1 MLHLKICHHVRATKS
16 VLRWTWDSHSGM
28 LTRRVPL
35 AGQELPTLPEHLS
48 SPLVFCGIR
57 AARSFVFCVM
67 SCRSLFVLSSFFI
80 CPLCFLSVF
89 HLPILIYP
97 FGIFKLFLW
106 CLVLQ
111 TNMASVA
118 LRVGRQIQ
126 RLHRHRVSRDTDNPL
141 HYFRLD
147 RDSTV
152 T

>member
-48 SPLVFCGIR
+48 SPLVFSGIR

-89 HLPILIYP
+89 HLPILITPLAYSNSSY
-97 FGIFKLFLW
+97 G
-106 CLVLQ
+106 VLCYK
-111 TNMASVA
+111 
-118 LRVGRQIQ
+118 QIWPQ
-126 RLHRHRVSRDTDNPL
+126 WLYVWDDRYNVFTDIEYLGTLTIP
-141 HYFRLD
+141 YTTFD
-147 RDSTV
+147 
-152 T
+152 